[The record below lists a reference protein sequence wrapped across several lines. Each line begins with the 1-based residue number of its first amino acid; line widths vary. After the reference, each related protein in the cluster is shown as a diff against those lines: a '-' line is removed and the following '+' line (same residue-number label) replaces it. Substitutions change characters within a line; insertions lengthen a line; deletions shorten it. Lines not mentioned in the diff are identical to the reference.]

1 MPTKP
6 KVSTLKANTVGILN
20 TLRANASAE
29 YYKAVPEATDTT
41 DSIRAVGTAIMGHQS
56 LRNEFID
63 TLVNRIAL
71 VLITS
76 RSYSNPLAWAKRG
89 YLELGETVEE
99 IFVEMAKAHPFDPD
113 VAESEVF
120 KREIPD
126 VKTMFHMINVKAFYK
141 QTVSNDQLRAAFLS
155 WDGVTDLVSRIVQA
169 MYSGMAWDEY
179 IMTKYMIDVLL
190 LNGNLATTAIPVYT
204 DAANANQVVTAIKSV
219 SNQME
224 FPRTDYNIAGVAN
237 FVEKKNQYL
246 LQTSAFSANIDV
258 NSLAKAFNLSYV
270 EFEGKNAMV
279 DSFAFTAAEKER
291 LAALLNKDSS
301 FAPFTDEENQK
312 LASVGAVLVDRDFFM
327 IFDNLQEATSIYNS
341 QGLYYN
347 NTLHVWKIFSASPFA
362 DAMAFT
368 TLATTVNTVTVTPA
382 KVTSAKGTYTQFS
395 AAVDGAGFVNQ
406 GVTWGISGQGA
417 DSKTNINS
425 AGLLFIDPA
434 ETGTT
439 ITVTATSTVDPTKT
453 DTATVTVGT

>member
-20 TLRANASAE
+20 TLRDNASAE
-29 YYKAVPEATDTT
+29 YYKAVPQADDTT

-89 YLELGETVEE
+89 KLEMGETIEE

-113 VAESEVF
+113 VAEAEVF

-141 QTVSNDQLRAAFLS
+141 QTVSNDQLRTAFLS
-155 WDGVTDLVSRIVQA
+155 WDGVSDLVSRIVQA
-169 MYSGMAWDEY
+169 MYAGMNWDEY
-179 IMTKYMIDVLL
+179 IMTKYLIDVLL
-190 LNGNLATTAIPVYT
+190 LKGSLATTVIPAYT
-204 DAANANQVVTAIKSV
+204 DAANANQVVTAIKTV

-237 FVEKKNQYL
+237 FVEKKDQYL

-270 EFEGKNAMV
+270 EFEGKNALI
-279 DSFAFTAAEKER
+279 DSFALTAAEKER
-291 LAALLNKDSS
+291 LALLLKKDASYV
-301 FAPFTDEENQK
+301 PFTDDENQK
-312 LASVGAVLVDRDFFM
+312 LATIGAVLVDRDFFM
-327 IFDNLQEATSIYNS
+327 IFDMLQEATSIYNS
-341 QGLYYN
+341 EGLYYN

-362 DAMAFT
+362 DAMGFT
-368 TLATTVNTVTVTPA
+368 TLATTVNSVTVSPDALTA
-382 KVTSAKGTYTQFS
+382 KKGSYSQFM
-395 AAVDGAGFVNQ
+395 ATVDGTGFLNQ
-406 GVTWGISGQGA
+406 GVTWSISGHVS
-417 DSKTNINS
+417 DKTNINS
-425 AGLLFIDPA
+425 AGLLFIDSA
-434 ETGTT
+434 ESGTT
-439 ITVTATSTVDPTKT
+439 ITVTATSVVDPSKT
-453 DTATVTVGT
+453 GTATVTVST